1 MKLCPIILAFILLN
15 FHLHSKSDP
24 VESLQIAYLG
34 VYTSKVNPS
43 LSHQL
48 KLTENLYLSV
58 ERVEKGSPAE
68 KAGIQQFD
76 ILLQLDDQ
84 ILINSEQLKYLVR
97 SKKPQDKIT
106 LTFLRRG
113 DKKNTS
119 LVLGGINKP
128 IEKEL
133 DNSHSGN
140 PFFST
145 PDAFDKQSMF
155 PNFPEIDDL
164 LHRHSSG
171 LGQFPNS
178 NRSKGRF
185 RQISPKKDLHDD
197 PLHQKTNTHSFSR
210 QSSKSQ
216 VMVTDEE
223 GTLEWTEIDGQKSL
237 RATDPNGK
245 VLFDGSI
252 ATEAERQ
259 ALPVNLLPRLKQ
271 LESQLGSQ

>member
-113 DKKNTS
+113 DKK
-119 LVLGGINKP
+119 KY
-128 IEKEL
+128 
-133 DNSHSGN
+133 H
-140 PFFST
+140 F
-145 PDAFDKQSMF
+145 
-155 PNFPEIDDL
+155 
-164 LHRHSSG
+164 SSG
-171 LGQFPNS
+171 WN
-178 NRSKGRF
+178 
-185 RQISPKKDLHDD
+185 
-197 PLHQKTNTHSFSR
+197 
-210 QSSKSQ
+210 
-216 VMVTDEE
+216 
-223 GTLEWTEIDGQKSL
+223 
-237 RATDPNGK
+237 
-245 VLFDGSI
+245 
-252 ATEAERQ
+252 
-259 ALPVNLLPRLKQ
+259 
-271 LESQLGSQ
+271 

>member
-24 VESLQIAYLG
+24 VESVQIAYLG

-113 DKKNTS
+113 DRKNTS

-145 PDAFDKQSMF
+145 DTAA
-155 PNFPEIDDL
+155 
-164 LHRHSSG
+164 
-171 LGQFPNS
+171 
-178 NRSKGRF
+178 
-185 RQISPKKDLHDD
+185 
-197 PLHQKTNTHSFSR
+197 
-210 QSSKSQ
+210 
-216 VMVTDEE
+216 
-223 GTLEWTEIDGQKSL
+223 SL
-237 RATDPNGK
+237 RASEMNCSIIIKATKVDGIYDKDPEKNKNAIKFDSLSFDEVLKRGLKVMDTTAFTLSQENNLPIIVFDMNTKGNLSRIINGENI
-245 VLFDGSI
+245 G
-252 ATEAERQ
+252 
-259 ALPVNLLPRLKQ
+259 PRVI
-271 LESQLGSQ
+271 

>member
-24 VESLQIAYLG
+24 VESVQIAYLG
-34 VYTSKVNPS
+34 VYTSKVNPN

-68 KAGIQQFD
+68 NAGIQQFD

-84 ILINSEQLKYLVR
+84 ILINPEQLKFLVR
-97 SKKPQDKIT
+97 SKKSLDEIT

-113 DKKNTS
+113 DKKKST
-119 LVLGGINKP
+119 LVLGGINQP

-133 DNSHSGN
+133 DNTRLDN
-140 PFFST
+140 RFFPTRDPF
-145 PDAFDKQSMF
+145 DQHSMF

-164 LHRHSSG
+164 LRRHSSG
-171 LGQFPNS
+171 IGQSPNF

-185 RQISPKKDLHDD
+185 RQISPKKDLQDD
-197 PLHQKTNTHSFSR
+197 PLHQKPNTQSFSH
-210 QSSKSQ
+210 QSSQNQ
-216 VMVTDEE
+216 VMVSDEE
-223 GTLEWTEIDGQKSL
+223 GTLEWTEKDGRKSL
-237 RATDPNGK
+237 RATDPKGK
-245 VLFDGSI
+245 VLFDGPI
-252 ATEAERQ
+252 DTEAERQ
-259 ALPVNLLPRLKQ
+259 GLPGDLKSRLDH
-271 LESQLGSQ
+271 LESQFGSH